1 MYENQT
7 DEVIQKRMLDSV
19 PSDVDKREGSIIFDA
34 VRPAAIEFMLM
45 YAGLDFFLTNT
56 FGDTAEREYLI
67 ERAKERGLAPTE
79 ATKAKVKGTF
89 TPTGV
94 GVPIGSVFSY
104 DDLNYVVTEWVDS
117 THYYMVC
124 ETAGE
129 VGNKSAGK
137 LIPNSYIAGL
147 ETAELSEV
155 IIPGEDEEET
165 EAFRKRYL
173 SSFDSQAYGGNITD
187 YQQKVNAI
195 SGIGGCKI
203 YPVWDGGGSVK
214 IVFMTSES
222 KPPTSEFVEE
232 VQTAIDPV
240 KNQGVGIGIA
250 PIGHTVTVKGVSN
263 SSIAITL
270 KVTVEES
277 LDDLKDLIKEV
288 IDDYFAEL
296 NKEWPETAEYSLSRI
311 SNTGITVRTS
321 QIESRILALTGV
333 TDISHTRLNG
343 VEENLVL
350 GVDELAVR
358 GEITWA

>member
-7 DEVIQKRMLDSV
+7 DEVIQNRMLDNV
-19 PSDVDKREGSIIFDA
+19 PSDVDKREGSVIFDA

-45 YAGLDFFLTNT
+45 YAGLDFFLTNA
-56 FGDTAEREYLI
+56 FGDTADREYLI
-67 ERAKERGLAPTE
+67 ERAKERGLTPKE

-89 TPTGV
+89 TPSGV
-94 GVPIGSVFSY
+94 NVPIGSRFSY
-104 DDLNYVVTEWVDS
+104 DDLNYEVTEQIDTS
-117 THYYMVC
+117 SYYMLC

-137 LIPNSYIAGL
+137 LIPNDYIAGL
-147 ETAELSEV
+147 QTAELSAV
-155 IIPGEDEEET
+155 IIPGEDEEDT
-165 EAFRKRYL
+165 EVFRKRYL
-173 SSFDSQAYGGNITD
+173 ASFDSQAYGGNITD
-187 YQQKVNAI
+187 YKEKVNAI

-203 YPVWDGGGSVK
+203 YPVWNGGGSVK

-222 KPPTSEFVEE
+222 KPPTTEFVSE

-240 KNQGVGIGIA
+240 KNQGVGVGIA

-263 SSIAITL
+263 SAIKITL
-270 KVTVEES
+270 NVTAEDS
-277 LDDLKDLIKEV
+277 LDDLKDLIVEV
-288 IDDYFAEL
+288 IDTYFEEL
-296 NKEWPETAEYSLSRI
+296 NKEWPDTAEYTLNKI

-321 QIESRILALTGV
+321 QIESRILAISGV
-333 TDISHTRLNG
+333 TDISHTKLNG

-358 GEITWA
+358 GEIIWQ

>member
-19 PSDVDKREGSIIFDA
+19 PSDVDKREGSIIFDS

-56 FGDTAEREYLI
+56 FGDTASREYLI
-67 ERAKERGLAPTE
+67 ERAKERGLTPTE
-79 ATKAKVKGTF
+79 ATKAKVKATF
-89 TPTGV
+89 SPTGIE
-94 GVPIGSVFSY
+94 VPIGSIFSY
-104 DDLNYVVTEWVDS
+104 DDLNYEVTEKIDS
-117 THYYMVC
+117 SHYYMVC

-137 LIPNSYIAGL
+137 LIPNDYIAGL
-147 ETAELSEV
+147 EKAELSEV
-155 IIPGEDEEET
+155 IIPGEDEEDT
-165 EAFRKRYL
+165 EDFRKRYL

-187 YQQKVNAI
+187 YKEKVNAI

-203 YPVWDGGGSVK
+203 YPVWNGGGSVK

-222 KPPTSEFVEE
+222 KPPTSEFVGE

-240 KNQGVGIGIA
+240 KNQGVGVGIA

-270 KVTVEES
+270 KVTAEDS
-277 LDDLKDLIKEV
+277 LDELKDQIKEV
-288 IDDYFAEL
+288 IDGYFEEL
-296 NKEWPETAEYSLSRI
+296 NKNWPETAKYTLSEI

-321 QIESRILALTGV
+321 QIESRILAISGI
-333 TDISHTRLNG
+333 TDISHTKLNG

-358 GEITWA
+358 GEITWE